1 MSGYVVDRI
10 PLGRP
15 WVMISVNN
23 GTDFHFR
30 KAQFDPGDCP
40 IDCSRPCERV
50 CPASASTFESS
61 IHYNDVPLNASS
73 ISKFPVF
80 PKAGVINERCYGCGR
95 CLPVCP
101 YGKIRE
107 NTYVRTNA
115 AITKL
120 LMRSDVGAIEI
131 HTSVGFEFH
140 VFNHGAIPMILQSL
154 AFAKDPA
161 GRGDEERVAETFLP
175 AKDLP
180 AAWLWSIA
188 GP

>member
-1 MSGYVVDRI
+1 MSGNVAERI

-23 GTDFHFR
+23 DTDFHFR

-40 IDCSRPCERV
+40 IGCSRPCERV
-50 CPASASTFESS
+50 CPAGASKFESS

-73 ISKFPVF
+73 ISKFLVF
-80 PKAGVINERCYGCGR
+80 PKAGVISERCYGCGR

-107 NTYVRTNA
+107 NTYVRTNV

-120 LMRSDVGAIEI
+120 LTRSNVGAIEI
-131 HTSVGFEFH
+131 HTSAGYILPILGPPMACGEWEGVVMSTSKIHEVGEDN
-140 VFNHGAIPMILQSL
+140 VECLPV
-154 AFAKDPA
+154 
-161 GRGDEERVAETFLP
+161 RGYGV
-175 AKDLP
+175 
-180 AAWLWSIA
+180 
-188 GP
+188 